1 MSSSRARGED
11 RESTRG
17 LPGPGLTGFLT
28 LVVLLLVGGLVP
40 SQALAKPLCTSF
52 YGGFDGWLRS
62 DANRDL
68 YNGIAFAAI
77 GGAVSLGGNSGQR
90 WSAVNSLDGN
100 ARSDLRLKKPGAR
113 RRADLASDITLVSSL
128 AVLPVLSITAQ
139 QVRTGDCE
147 ESWDMATDFVEAF
160 GLSLMLSES
169 IKLASGRAR
178 PFTRECGPG
187 APSDA
192 SCRGSD
198 RFRSFVSGHAT
209 LAATGA
215 GLTCAWSVKRQAW
228 GKSRLARA
236 VPCGVGMTLALAT
249 GTLRVTAD
257 RHWLTD
263 VIAGLAI
270 GGTVGWFDT
279 WGPFDLLRYE
289 SAPGPNGTP
298 ARFGFVM
305 PAVVEG
311 GPGIR
316 AAFVF

>member
-1 MSSSRARGED
+1 M
-11 RESTRG
+11 TG
-17 LPGPGLTGFLT
+17 LLAIAT
-28 LVVLLLVGGLVP
+28 LSLAGASVP
-40 SQALAKPLCTSF
+40 ATAAADPFCDSF
-52 YGGFDGWLRS
+52 YGGFDGWVRS

-68 YNGIAFAAI
+68 YNGVAFALI
-77 GGAVSLGGNSGQR
+77 GGGVSLGGNPNQR
-90 WSAVNSLDGN
+90 WSAVNALDDS
-100 ARSDLRLKKPGAR
+100 ARDDLRLEKPGAR
-113 RRADLASDITLVSSL
+113 RRADLASDVTLASSL
-128 AVLPVLSITAQ
+128 AVLPMLSIVVQ
-139 QVRTGDCE
+139 QARTEDCE

-169 IKLASGRAR
+169 IKLAAGRAR

-192 SCRGSD
+192 SCRDGD

-215 GLTCAWSVKRQAW
+215 GLTCAYSIKRRAW
-228 GKSRLARA
+228 GDGKLARG

-249 GTLRVTAD
+249 GGLRVTAD

-270 GGTVGWFDT
+270 GGAVGWFDT

-289 SAPGPNGTP
+289 SSPGPDGTP
-298 ARFGFVM
+298 ERFGFVM

-311 GPGIR
+311 GPGVR